1 MPINAAARAAF
12 FAFGATLGAGL
23 TFALVKS
30 RREQVLASPA
40 PSGASTSKAPLLQI
54 AGDKIA
60 DKLGAF
66 IGSADEMLR
75 YGNPGRLTAAV
86 FRLVFN
92 FLQARLMTC

>member
-1 MPINAAARAAF
+1 MPIKAAARAAF

-40 PSGASTSKAPLLQI
+40 PSGASTSKAQI

-86 FRLVFN
+86 FCLVFN